1 MSKVTLSAL
10 SRTYFNFH
18 FDLCVCN
25 QYPYISNESNNS
37 MKKILFIQPMC
48 LYVRLCFFI
57 NNSMAKK
64 NTCFVERNKK
74 IPALVAKNDFIL

>member
-10 SRTYFNFH
+10 SRTYTSQNES
-18 FDLCVCN
+18 VCN
-25 QYPYISNESNNS
+25 QYSYISNESNNS

-74 IPALVAKNDFIL
+74 IPALVAKNYFIL